1 LPSTDCGRNY
11 RSEWGRIEALSLPSR
26 PYPPVRMSSDDS
38 TPAFSPHDE
47 ALLLRLAVQS
57 IERRLSNG
65 GGSAARELE
74 PPVPLHEWS
83 PPLHVERATFVTL
96 HREQAL
102 RGCCGSIR
110 AFEPLGRNVVRS
122 AITAAFSD
130 RRFPPVAADELADLD
145 LHISILNP
153 AEPLAFLTEA
163 DLVAQLRPHV
173 DGVIL
178 VESELR
184 AQGVFLPSVWKQLE
198 DPRDFVRRL
207 KVKAGLPPEY
217 WSPWLAASRFTV
229 HSVEGR
235 AADWLSTVSAAA
247 VVPPRG
253 DTPHRE

>member
-1 LPSTDCGRNY
+1 
-11 RSEWGRIEALSLPSR
+11 
-26 PYPPVRMSSDDS
+26 MSSEDS
-38 TPAFSPHDE
+38 TPVFSPLDE

-57 IERRLSNG
+57 IERRLRGDGSGAFNG
-65 GGSAARELE
+65 ELE
-74 PPVPLHEWS
+74 PPVPPEEWP
-83 PPLHVERATFVTL
+83 PPLHTERATFVTL
-96 HREQAL
+96 RREQAL
-102 RGCCGSIR
+102 RGCCGSLR

-130 RRFPPVAADELADLD
+130 RRFPPVGVDELSDLD

-163 DLVAQLRPHV
+163 DLVAQLRPHI

-178 VESELR
+178 KDHDLR
-184 AQGVFLPSVWKQLE
+184 AQGVFLPSVWEQLE

-207 KVKAGLPPEY
+207 KMKAGLPPDY

-235 AADWLSTVSAAA
+235 ASDWLSTVSAV

-253 DTPHRE
+253 HLPQRE